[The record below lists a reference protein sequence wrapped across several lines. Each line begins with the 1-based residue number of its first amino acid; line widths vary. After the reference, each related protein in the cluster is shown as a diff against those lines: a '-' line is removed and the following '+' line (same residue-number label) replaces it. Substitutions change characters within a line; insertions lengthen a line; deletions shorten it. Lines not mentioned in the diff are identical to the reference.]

1 MGEPNKPA
9 VIVAL
14 ARGATAEQAA
24 REGGV
29 SGRTVRRWMEED
41 HDFAVAVQDARTELL
56 TATVQHLAMGAA
68 ESVATLRQLLNHKDG
83 RVQVQAA
90 RTMLDSYLAMYEMHD
105 LDRRIKEL
113 ENAERGEDW

>member
-9 VIVAL
+9 AVVAL

-24 REGGV
+24 REAGV
-29 SGRTVRRWMEED
+29 SGRTVRRWMED
-41 HDFAVAVQDARTELL
+41 PDFQVDVQDARTELL
-56 TATVQHLAMGAA
+56 SATVQHLAMGAA
-68 ESVATLRQLLNHKDG
+68 ESVATLRQLLSHKDG

-90 RTMLDSYLAMYEMHD
+90 RTMLDSYLEMYEMHN
-105 LDRRIKEL
+105 LDRRIREL